1 MENKIRAMTLVEVL
15 TVVAILA
22 LTVAVATL
30 GLLGVR
36 QFKAE
41 RQLHMM
47 AGELSDLR
55 RVAMTER
62 KETSMSFSTDGYTKS
77 VKGREVT
84 FSLYESKLVFTKSET
99 SNGKDRLSFS
109 PSGRP
114 ANSGTIYFEIGKR
127 SYGLILSPVNS
138 HIRVERFHEK

>member
-1 MENKIRAMTLVEVL
+1 MTLVEVL

-22 LTVAVATL
+22 MTVTIATL
-30 GLLGVR
+30 GLHGVR

-55 RVAMTER
+55 RRAMVER
-62 KETSMSFSTDGYTKS
+62 EETAMSFTRGGYSQKTRKGSNVSTA
-77 VKGREVT
+77 
-84 FSLYESKLVFTKSET
+84 YEKNLVFVKSRT
-99 SNGKDRLSFS
+99 SDGSDRLSFS

-114 ANSGTIYFEIGKR
+114 SNSGTIYFEIGRK

-138 HIRVERFHEK
+138 RVRVEKFHEK